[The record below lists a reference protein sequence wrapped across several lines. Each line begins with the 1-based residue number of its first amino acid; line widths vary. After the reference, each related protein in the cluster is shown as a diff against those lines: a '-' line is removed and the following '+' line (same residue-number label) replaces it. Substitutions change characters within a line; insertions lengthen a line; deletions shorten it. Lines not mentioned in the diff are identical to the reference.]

1 MKVIFLDF
9 DGVITS
15 KNGYSLDPEKMEL
28 VKRICDETGAYIV
41 VSSSWRRFTLEDTIK
56 SITEVCDSL
65 PVPFLI
71 PERIIGV
78 TPRMY
83 AFKYV
88 NPYVNPKE
96 HFIVPRGY
104 EIERYLEEHK
114 DIEKYVIIDDVDDML
129 LCQKP
134 FFIKINSKS
143 GISKKNVEKAVK
155 LLS

>member
-41 VSSSWRRFTLEDTIK
+41 VSSSWRRFTSEDTIK
-56 SITEVCDSL
+56 IITEVCDSL

-88 NPYVNPKE
+88 NPKE

-114 DIEKYVIIDDVDDML
+114 DIERYVIIDDENDML
-129 LCQKP
+129 LCQEP
-134 FFIKINSKS
+134 FFIKTNSKL
-143 GISKKNVEKAVK
+143 GINEKDVEKAIK
-155 LLS
+155 LLL

>member
-28 VKRICDETGAYIV
+28 VKRICDETDAYIV

-65 PVPFLI
+65 PVPFLM

-88 NPYVNPKE
+88 NPKK

-114 DIEKYVIIDDVDDML
+114 DIEKYVIIDDEDDML

-143 GISKKNVEKAVK
+143 GISEKDVEKAIK

>member
-1 MKVIFLDF
+1 MKVVFLDF

-28 VKRICDETGAYIV
+28 VKRICNETGDYIV

-78 TPRMY
+78 TPQMY

-88 NPYVNPKE
+88 NPKKY
-96 HFIVPRGY
+96 FIVPRGY
-104 EIERYLEEHK
+104 EIERYLEERK
-114 DIEKYVIIDDVDDML
+114 DIEKYVIIDDENDML

-143 GISKKNVEKAVK
+143 GISEKDVEKAIK

>member
-15 KNGYSLDPEKMEL
+15 KNGYSFDPEKMML

-88 NPYVNPKE
+88 DPKE

-114 DIEKYVIIDDVDDML
+114 DIERYVIIDDENDML
-129 LCQKP
+129 LCQKSS
-134 FFIKINSKS
+134 FIKTNSKL
-143 GISKKNVEKAVK
+143 GITEKDVVKAIK